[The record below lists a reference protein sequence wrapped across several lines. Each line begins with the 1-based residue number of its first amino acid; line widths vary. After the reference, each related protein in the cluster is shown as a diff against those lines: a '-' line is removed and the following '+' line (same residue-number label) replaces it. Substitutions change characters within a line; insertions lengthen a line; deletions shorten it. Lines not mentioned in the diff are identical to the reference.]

1 MTTLCRKRARQ
12 TIEDF
17 VQTYLP
23 YHGLGANH
31 FLEWWDILV
40 WVEGTIY
47 GLDERN
53 EDILAAELGVEA
65 SPAAVEEDDWLA
77 QGIGCIKQVLRQ
89 LDLLNAEV
97 DKELD
102 AAHRQELLDFLRLDE
117 WLVDIGDDLL
127 DYEEDVLKNSFNV
140 YRGYVRLYGDRAPL
154 RLAEHIGGLERQHA
168 DRLALLPERLRHTFL
183 RRRDA
188 AAKHEDALRWVIP
201 QPILGEAAYRRE
213 DAP

>member
-1 MTTLCRKRARQ
+1 MEQADCAGRPTISFHALCVGAGYHTWRSINTFSRPSRTDMTTLCRKRARQ

-23 YHGLGANH
+23 YHGLGADH

-77 QGIGCIKQVLRQ
+77 QGARFRNVQRSVFMLWRHGLCCPGRRQ
-89 LDLLNAEV
+89 
-97 DKELD
+97 
-102 AAHRQELLDFLRLDE
+102 
-117 WLVDIGDDLL
+117 
-127 DYEEDVLKNSFNV
+127 
-140 YRGYVRLYGDRAPL
+140 
-154 RLAEHIGGLERQHA
+154 
-168 DRLALLPERLRHTFL
+168 
-183 RRRDA
+183 
-188 AAKHEDALRWVIP
+188 
-201 QPILGEAAYRRE
+201 ILCH
-213 DAP
+213 